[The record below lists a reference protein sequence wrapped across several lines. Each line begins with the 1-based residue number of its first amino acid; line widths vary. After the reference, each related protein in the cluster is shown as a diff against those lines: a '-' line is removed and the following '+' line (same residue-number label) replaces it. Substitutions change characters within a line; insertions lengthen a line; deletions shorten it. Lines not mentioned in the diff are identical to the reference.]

1 MILEIIES
9 QKRQIELLNEKIKL
23 LDEIVRLERESRNM
37 WKEEALYYSQKAN
50 ESLSLLESRVDLL
63 KIKHYETTTESN

>member
-50 ESLSLLESRVDLL
+50 ESLILLESRVDLL
-63 KIKHYETTTESN
+63 KIKNYETTTESN